1 MTEMADIS
9 WLSVVQIV
17 VNVLTVIIGGVIGG
31 LIVVGAAALW
41 DKRPR

>member
-1 MTEMADIS
+1 MADIT
-9 WLSVVQIV
+9 WLTAAQFVID
-17 VNVLTVIIGGVIGG
+17 VLTVVVGGAIGG